1 MHNILKSLI
10 KGNKLTLVLTALLAI
25 FIVVDVTIPETLAD
39 LVDSIVGKSVVI
51 LVSVSLLGVD
61 MLLGTLGI
69 IAGYLLIQRSSN
81 AGVNMA
87 LQTGENNKM
96 KYLTSLNVF
105 PMTVEEE
112 VIASMLPR
120 ASPDYVKPSYKP
132 TLNNL
137 NNASNV

>member
-1 MHNILKSLI
+1 MHDILKSLI
-10 KGNKLTLVLTALLAI
+10 KGNKLTLVLTVLLAV
-25 FIVVDVTIPETLAD
+25 FIVVDVTIPEPVAD
-39 LVDSIVGKSVVI
+39 VVDSIIGKSLVI

-61 MLLGTLGI
+61 MLLGTVGI
-69 IAGYLLIQRSSN
+69 IAGYLLIQRSSK
-81 AGVNMA
+81 AGISMA
-87 LQTGENNKM
+87 LQPGEKNKT
-96 KYLTSLNVF
+96 KYLNSLNVF

-112 VIASMLPR
+112 VVASMLPR